1 MDKFIF
7 RQDYWKCLD
16 NLDSIAK
23 AEAIEDIINYALY
36 QKEPSSDVG
45 IILIN
50 AYRKN
55 INLDRELLKGVK

>member
-23 AEAIEDIINYALY
+23 AEAIEDIYKDWKPLQDFRGA
-36 QKEPSSDVG
+36 
-45 IILIN
+45 
-50 AYRKN
+50 
-55 INLDRELLKGVK
+55 